1 MFDRD
6 LVAVLNISRRGR
18 VRFAR
23 SEGVGVEAMMQEPDE
38 GMMMPKV
45 ILKVD
50 PTKLTQK
57 LSRQVNRT
65 PHHFGG

>member
-23 SEGVGVEAMMQEPDE
+23 SEGVGSEAMVQEPNA
-38 GMMMPKV
+38 GMTMPKV

-50 PTKLTQK
+50 PTKLPQRGREPK
-57 LSRQVNRT
+57 R
-65 PHHFGG
+65 

>member
-23 SEGVGVEAMMQEPDE
+23 SKGVGVEAMMQEPDAGHE
-38 GMMMPKV
+38 WPKV

-50 PTKLTQK
+50 PTKLTQ
-57 LSRQVNRT
+57 SNEPT
-65 PHHFGG
+65 S

>member
-18 VRFAR
+18 LRFER
-23 SEGVGVEAMMQEPDE
+23 SQGVGVEAMVQEPDA
-38 GMMMPKV
+38 GRTWPKV

-50 PTKLTQK
+50 PTKLTRSHEPK
-57 LSRQVNRT
+57 S
-65 PHHFGG
+65 